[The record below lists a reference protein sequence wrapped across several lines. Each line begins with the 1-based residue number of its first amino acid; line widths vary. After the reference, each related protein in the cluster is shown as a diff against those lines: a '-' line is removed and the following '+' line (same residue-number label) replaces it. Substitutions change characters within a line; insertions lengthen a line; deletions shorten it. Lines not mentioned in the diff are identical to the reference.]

1 MSVCPKCGAEI
12 EKNANFCENC
22 GTAIPQSDEHLQ
34 KNASV
39 MGDKNVVA
47 GDVVAQKID
56 GDNVQNKI
64 DGDVLCDENVLQGD
78 QKNLRKDSA
87 SSPMIGDKNVVAGDV
102 IGQKIAGDNVQNK
115 IMGNVIYN
123 VVQDETKRTAPCA
136 ICGRRITGDM
146 GHTCPRCGNTVCSEC
161 YDESQRCCEKCA
173 PKAYDEIV
181 VDKSGYGDVRTITE
195 ALQSAKDDSII
206 RVRFGHYDE
215 NLIINK
221 PLTIVGEPNKK
232 GEKPVICGFYEEGA
246 DVIAIDARATLK
258 NLSITQ
264 TPIETVFTE
273 VDEDGDESYVFKDV
287 NESLVGIYSDTI
299 VENCEIYKAVGYGI
313 TLGNKSNLII
323 KNCVISEC
331 QSAGMAVMDSAK
343 GSVDKCDISSNEG
356 YGILIG
362 DNACLSVK
370 DSKIHNTKGNGV
382 MVESGAVLIE
392 RCEISENRDLGIL
405 VNDYSSSVKECKIF
419 RNGHTGISVRSS
431 DYPTMIKTVIES
443 CEIFENKFVG
453 LHVNDESDPRIEKC
467 LVYKNRVK
475 GIEISNAGGSY
486 VNCNVFENLDDGIY
500 ISGEVC
506 GFEEKSDEYPTIE
519 NCRVYDGKKGGIAIE
534 EGAEGTIVNCEIY
547 NNEGPGIRV
556 TGENSEATIQKCRIH
571 DGKNNGVLIEDK
583 ANAIIED
590 CDISNNVGQNVQRTG
605 APVNESS
612 TANSINHPEVNNQNI
627 SPAPKPVQ
635 NNKPVTEK
643 APSKVIEKKGP
654 PTTKSN
660 LETPKDPH
668 RQTSIDWSKDT
679 PKTAKEW
686 DALSSEAKQD
696 WFIWHEG
703 QMQGK
708 FAAVAAILEIIA
720 AAFIIY
726 ENDSG
731 TGYSVLTGIL
741 AFIVLCLTFALR
753 KILYKALRATTMA
766 ALLGSFFSFIIYFLT
781 EEGALRIVLY
791 TLAYVLC
798 LALFGY
804 LEAKGALGKK
814 APSFSDS
821 KS

>member
-1 MSVCPKCGAEI
+1 MSICPKCGAEI

-87 SSPMIGDKNVVAGDV
+87 SSPMMGDKNVVAGDV

-173 PKAYDEIV
+173 SKAHGEII
-181 VDKSGYGDVRTITE
+181 VDKSGYGDARTITE
-195 ALQSAKDDSII
+195 ALQSAKDNSII

-221 PLTIVGEPNKK
+221 PLTIIGEPNKK
-232 GEKPVICGFYEEGA
+232 GEKPVICGFYEEGL
-246 DVIAIDARATLK
+246 DVISVEARATLK
-258 NLSITQ
+258 NLFITQ
-264 TPIETVFTE
+264 APIEKKSFFGE
-273 VDEDGDESYVFKDV
+273 YEA
-287 NESLVGIYSDTI
+287 LVAIYNDAI
-299 VENCEIYKAVGYGI
+299 VENCEISKAEYYGV
-313 TLGNKSNLII
+313 TLSDESDSII
-323 KNCVISEC
+323 KNCMIFENNRGGILVK
-331 QSAGMAVMDSAK
+331 DSAK
-343 GSVDKCDISSNEG
+343 GIVENCDISSNEG
-356 YGILIG
+356 DGIEIEEK
-362 DNACLSVK
+362 ASLSIK
-370 DSKIHNTKGNGV
+370 DSKIHDQKCFLN
-382 MVESGAVLIE
+382 SGIAVDGYASIE
-392 RCEISENRDLGIL
+392 HCEIYNNGAWGIKIATDTLGHSIK
-405 VNDYSSSVKECKIF
+405 NCRIF
-419 RNGHTGISVRSS
+419 RNMVAGIAIDSGSDDFRNYFLSRTEIDNCEIYENTCEGISLSGCHPYINECQIYKNQNDGVKIRDSHGH
-431 DYPTMIKTVIES
+431 YES
-443 CEIFENKFVG
+443 CNIFENG
-453 LHVNDESDPRIEKC
+453 GDGISI
-467 LVYKNRVK
+467 
-475 GIEISNAGGSY
+475 GIEGIQ
-486 VNCNVFENLDDGIY
+486 DDE
-500 ISGEVC
+500 GEWV
-506 GFEEKSDEYPTIE
+506 EYETNPTIE
-519 NCRVYDGKKGGIAIE
+519 NCKIYDGKKSGIAIKD
-534 EGAEGTIVNCEIY
+534 GAEGTISNCEIY
-547 NNEGPGIRV
+547 NNEGPGIHV
-556 TGENSEATIQKCRIH
+556 AEEGSELTIKKCKIH
-571 DGKNNGVLIEDK
+571 NGKNNGILIEDK

-590 CDISNNVGQNVQRTG
+590 CDISNNVGQNVQRNG
-605 APVNESS
+605 SSVNVSS
-612 TANSINHPEVNNQNI
+612 KTNSVNPPEVKKQNT
-627 SPAPKPVQ
+627 SLAPKPVQ
-635 NNKPVTEK
+635 NNKPVTAK
-643 APSKVIEKKGP
+643 APSKVIEGKNPTATKG
-654 PTTKSN
+654 N
-660 LETPKDPH
+660 LEPPKEPC
-668 RQTSIDWSKDT
+668 RQTNIDWSKDT

-741 AFIVLCLTFALR
+741 TFIAICLTLALR
-753 KILYKALRATTMA
+753 KFLYKALRATTMA

-814 APSFSDS
+814 TPNFPNS